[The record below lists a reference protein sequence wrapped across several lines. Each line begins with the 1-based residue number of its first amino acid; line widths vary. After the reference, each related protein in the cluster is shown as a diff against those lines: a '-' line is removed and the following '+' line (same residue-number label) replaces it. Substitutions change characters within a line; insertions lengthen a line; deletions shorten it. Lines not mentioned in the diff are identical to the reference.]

1 MCSIIG
7 AVIQKPTADD
17 FEMLKRVFLE
27 AKIRGLHATGI
38 SFLPRWTKDIVTIKE
53 AIPADQFIQKHMH
66 KDNLRDFINDDG
78 NLYLIGHCRYS
89 TSDLEYNQPISN
101 KNTSVVHNG
110 VITQELPEHWKELYG
125 YDCETKNDTELLLH
139 TIEENVSPLERWKD
153 ASLSVCVLSR
163 NKTLKVFRNG
173 KRPQYLTTF
182 DNGVIVTS
190 TKDIIERANVQGH
203 TIEVNMDTYFTF
215 DSDLAMM
222 VERVITGNLDLQHVQ
237 EN

>member
-38 SFLPRWTKDIVTIKE
+38 SFVARWTKDIVTIKE
-53 AIPADQFIQKHMH
+53 AIPSDQFIQKHMH
-66 KDNLRDFINDDG
+66 KDNLKDFINDDG
-78 NLYLIGHCRYS
+78 NLYMIGHCRYS

-110 VITQELPEHWKELYG
+110 VITQELPERWKELYG

-163 NKTLKVFRNG
+163 DKTLKVFRNG